1 MAKVVIT
8 HDFIR
13 LLKGLFSILV
23 LCIASWYNTYM
34 RIDLLP
40 DYAKPYKTKGYDVRV
55 VNGVYRLIK
64 ISSKRVPGKKYP
76 VLQQEFIGIIDKD
89 KGLIPKKTYPSL
101 SADSLEFGLS
111 NFIYLNFRRDLQ
123 RLVFGGD
130 RNFIYSRLAIIFYI
144 YGSVDLRFLK
154 LSFLSCRDEEL
165 QNCSLKCS
173 IKRLSSM
180 AGKIDLFLASAIPD
194 DSDRLYLISYLRQV
208 TVSRNTID
216 SPKLQYT
223 NEILTLFDQY
233 GLKYE

>member
-1 MAKVVIT
+1 MLLSAVLFYSKASEWQKYLSCLVIT

-34 RIDLLP
+34 RID
-40 DYAKPYKTKGYDVRV
+40 R
-55 VNGVYRLIK
+55 VYRLIK